1 MKTAIIVLNYN
12 GLALMQE
19 FMAPL
24 LRCSPQADI
33 VVADNGSTDHS
44 LEWLRQHYPEVQII
58 ALEENLGYAGG
69 YNKAISLLRQP
80 SKSQNNP
87 RHDLYVLLNNDI
99 KVVQGW
105 LDPIVQ
111 AFEQEKELVAAQPKI
126 KDLNK
131 TQYFEYAGAAGGYLD
146 TFGYTFCRG
155 RVLNVLEQDHGQY
168 DDNQEIFWDSGACLC
183 LRAEAFERV
192 GGFDSDLFAHQEEI
206 DLCWRLQSTGGRV
219 RCLTQSSVYHKG
231 GGTLSSAHPRKS
243 FLNFRNSLLVLI
255 KNVAGPRIV
264 FIILVRLILDGLS
277 GIVFILQ
284 GRPKHTWAIIKAHFS
299 VYRLLPIY
307 LKKRKIWANRLKYA
321 RISSI
326 LYARFFKNRRYF
338 SKL

>member
-1 MKTAIIVLNYN
+1 MSLPRIDVVVLNYN
-12 GLALMQE
+12 TRDILAQCLPMVLKHSQHE
-19 FMAPL
+19 NV
-24 LRCSPQADI
+24 R
-33 VVADNGSTDHS
+33 VVLADNASTDDS
-44 LEWLRQHYPEVQII
+44 LEFVKRTFGNQIHI
-58 ALEENLGYAGG
+58 IKLDQNYGFAGG
-69 YNKAISLLRQP
+69 YNEALKHCDAE
-80 SKSQNNP
+80 
-87 RHDLYVLLNNDI
+87 YFVLLNSDAEPAHSE
-99 KVVQGW
+99 W
-105 LDPIVQ
+105 LY
-111 AFEQEKELVAAQPKI
+111 ELYATALEHTNFAAAQPKI
-126 KDLNK
+126 LDYKRNGK
-131 TQYFEYAGAAGGYLD
+131 FEYAGAAGGFIDHYGFPFCKGRIFGNVEID
-146 TFGYTFCRG
+146 THQY
-155 RVLNVLEQDHGQY
+155 EQS
-168 DDNQEIFWDSGACLC
+168 EPIFWASGA
-183 LRAEAFERV
+183 AFFIKRDAWNLV
-192 GGFDSDLFAHQEEI
+192 NGLDPSFFAHMEEI
-206 DLCWRLQSTGGRV
+206 DLCWRLQSIGGRV

-338 SKL
+338 SQL

>member
-1 MKTAIIVLNYN
+1 
-12 GLALMQE
+12 MQE

-69 YNKAISLLRQP
+69 YNKAISLLRQH

-146 TFGYTFCRG
+146 TFGYPFCRG

-168 DDNQEIFWDSGACLC
+168 DDNQEIFWASGACLC

-192 GGFDSDLFAHQEEI
+192 GGFD
-206 DLCWRLQSTGGRV
+206 
-219 RCLTQSSVYHKG
+219 
-231 GGTLSSAHPRKS
+231 
-243 FLNFRNSLLVLI
+243 
-255 KNVAGPRIV
+255 
-264 FIILVRLILDGLS
+264 
-277 GIVFILQ
+277 
-284 GRPKHTWAIIKAHFS
+284 
-299 VYRLLPIY
+299 
-307 LKKRKIWANRLKYA
+307 
-321 RISSI
+321 
-326 LYARFFKNRRYF
+326 
-338 SKL
+338 